1 MRILLAPDSFK
12 ESMTSIEAI
21 EAMEKGIKKAIDN
34 VEIIKVPMA
43 DGGEGITEALVTA
56 TNGKFI
62 KVKVKDPLERSIISS
77 FGILGD
83 GKTAIIELAKASG
96 LELLNKEERN
106 PLITNT
112 YGLGQLLKEALNYNV
127 DNIIIGL
134 GGSATNDCG
143 MGMLEALGVNFY
155 NKEGNLLKSSGENL
169 EKINFIDLTSIDKRV
184 FNVSIE
190 VACDVNNPLYG
201 EKGAT
206 YVFSKQKGAD
216 KKMMEILER
225 GVINFNR
232 VVKENLN
239 FNMNSLAGAGAAG
252 GTAGAIAAFLKGRL
266 VAGGELVIKYTELEE
281 KIKKAD
287 IIFTGEGS
295 MDYQSKFG
303 KTPVA
308 VARLGKKYNKPVIAF
323 VGKIGEGTEE
333 LYKEGITSVIS
344 IINEVTSLDKVL
356 EKGKENLEK
365 TVENIVRLLENK

>member
-281 KIKKAD
+281 KIKKTD

>member
-62 KVKVKDPLERSIISS
+62 KVKVEDPLERSIISS

-281 KIKKAD
+281 KIKKTD